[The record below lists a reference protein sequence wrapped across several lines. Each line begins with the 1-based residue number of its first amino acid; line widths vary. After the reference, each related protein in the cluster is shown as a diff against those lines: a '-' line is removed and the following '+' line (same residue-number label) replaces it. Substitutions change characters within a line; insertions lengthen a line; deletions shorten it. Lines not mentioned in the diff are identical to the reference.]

1 MQQLAN
7 PRGISESEA
16 EALIEQLP
24 AIVWLSYGVHG
35 NEISSADA
43 ALLLAYYLLLA
54 ASDTT
59 FDSIRDNVL
68 VIIDPAQNPDGRA
81 RFVQHYQ
88 QHAGIEPAS
97 SAIAAERREA
107 WPGGRT
113 NHYLFDM
120 NRDWFALTQPETLG
134 RVDSMLEYYPLVHA
148 DIHEMGTNSTYYFPP
163 PAQPFNPHITA
174 QQKAGFDALGRG
186 MADVFDRFG
195 FDYFTREVFDALY
208 PGYGDSWPTLHG
220 SLGMTFETASAR
232 GLSGQRSDGSIV
244 TYRDGVHRHFLATVG
259 TLIVA
264 AKDRKKLLDRFL
276 NFDEQLLLMSESTD

>member
-43 ALLLAYYLLLA
+43 ALLLAYYLLA
-54 ASDTT
+54 DGDTT

-97 SAIAAERREA
+97 SDCRR
-107 WPGGRT
+107 
-113 NHYLFDM
+113 
-120 NRDWFALTQPETLG
+120 
-134 RVDSMLEYYPLVHA
+134 
-148 DIHEMGTNSTYYFPP
+148 
-163 PAQPFNPHITA
+163 
-174 QQKAGFDALGRG
+174 
-186 MADVFDRFG
+186 
-195 FDYFTREVFDALY
+195 
-208 PGYGDSWPTLHG
+208 
-220 SLGMTFETASAR
+220 
-232 GLSGQRSDGSIV
+232 
-244 TYRDGVHRHFLATVG
+244 AT
-259 TLIVA
+259 
-264 AKDRKKLLDRFL
+264 
-276 NFDEQLLLMSESTD
+276 

>member
-1 MQQLAN
+1 
-7 PRGISESEA
+7 
-16 EALIEQLP
+16 
-24 AIVWLSYGVHG
+24 
-35 NEISSADA
+35 
-43 ALLLAYYLLLA
+43 
-54 ASDTT
+54 
-59 FDSIRDNVL
+59 
-68 VIIDPAQNPDGRA
+68 
-81 RFVQHYQ
+81 
-88 QHAGIEPAS
+88 
-97 SAIAAERREA
+97 
-107 WPGGRT
+107 
-113 NHYLFDM
+113 M

-134 RVDSMLEYYPLVHA
+134 RVKSMLEYYPLVHA

-174 QQKAGFDALGRG
+174 QQKAGFDALGKG

-259 TLIVA
+259 TLVVA
-264 AKDRKKLLDRFL
+264 AKDRKKLLDRFFEFRRTAL
-276 NFDEQLLLMSESTD
+276 ADRRVYGLSLTRNDPHLLDQLSNRLQRQGIEVSAARKDVRLCGASVPRESACSGWAARWEACANANGRRKPYGSGVSERAGASA